1 MKKQGTRLKV
11 ARTMASMTQREWAK
25 AIGVTKQTVSKWEQ
39 GETEPRLTKLAL
51 IAKLSGM
58 PAEQLLHGE

>member
-1 MKKQGTRLKV
+1 MKNQGTRLKV

-25 AIGVTKQTVSKWEQ
+25 AIGVTKQTVSKWEH
-39 GETEPRLTKLAL
+39 GETEPRLTKLAF

>member
-1 MKKQGTRLKV
+1 MKNQGTRLKV

-39 GETEPRLTKLAL
+39 GETEPRLTKLAI
-51 IAKLSGM
+51 IARLSGM

>member
-1 MKKQGTRLKV
+1 MKNQGTRLKV

-25 AIGVTKQTVSKWEQ
+25 AIGVTTQTVSKWEQ

>member
-1 MKKQGTRLKV
+1 MKNKGTRLKV
-11 ARTMASMTQREWAK
+11 ARTMARMTQIEWAK
-25 AIGVTKQTVSKWEQ
+25 TLGVTNQTVSKWEQ

>member
-1 MKKQGTRLKV
+1 MKNKGTRLKV
-11 ARTMASMTQREWAK
+11 ARTMARMTQTQWAK
-25 AIGVTKQTVSKWEQ
+25 AIGVTKQTVCNWEQ

-58 PAEQLLHGE
+58 PAERLLHGE

>member
-1 MKKQGTRLKV
+1 MKNQGTRLKV

-25 AIGVTKQTVSKWEQ
+25 ALGVTNQTVSKWEQ

>member
-1 MKKQGTRLKV
+1 MDKKGARLKV
-11 ARTMASMTQREWAK
+11 ARTMASMTQSEWAK
-25 AIGVTKQTVSKWEQ
+25 AIGVTKQTVSNWEQ

-58 PAEQLLHGE
+58 SAEQLLHGE

>member
-1 MKKQGTRLKV
+1 MKNQGTRLKV
-11 ARTMASMTQREWAK
+11 ARTMARMTQREWAK

>member
-1 MKKQGTRLKV
+1 MDKKGTRLKV
-11 ARTMASMTQREWAK
+11 ARTMARMTQIEWAK
-25 AIGVTKQTVSKWEQ
+25 TLGVTKQTVSKWEQ

>member
-1 MKKQGTRLKV
+1 MKNKGTRLKV
-11 ARTMASMTQREWAK
+11 ARTMARMTQTQWAK
-25 AIGVTKQTVSKWEQ
+25 AIGVTKQTVCNWEQ

-58 PAEQLLHGE
+58 SAEQLLHGE

>member
-1 MKKQGTRLKV
+1 MKNQGTRLKV

-51 IAKLSGM
+51 ISKLSGM

>member
-1 MKKQGTRLKV
+1 MENKGTRLKV
-11 ARTMASMTQREWAK
+11 ARTMASMTQSQWAK
-25 AIGVTKQTVSKWEQ
+25 ALGVTKHTVSKWEH

>member
-1 MKKQGTRLKV
+1 
-11 ARTMASMTQREWAK
+11 MASMTQTNWAK
-25 AIGVTKQTVSKWEQ
+25 ALGVTKQTVSKWEQ